1 MLDERI
7 AELIQADVDGELAV
21 AERGE
26 LEAVLKQSAEARR
39 FREEMLQVARLMAE
53 LPLVNPPPG
62 LTRRILDRI
71 ELPSRTRWLVASTTW
86 FRPASYGLALAA
98 GVLIA
103 VGIAQVTPTESGDFQ
118 NLVGSMVQQGK
129 VLPASA
135 SGQLRIRVPGV
146 EGRVQLKAIE
156 QAWAIEFD
164 LDSEQPVEVTVDL
177 ASAGLRFGGFA
188 DPSAEVEVIDV
199 SGGKVRV
206 VNQGSHRFV
215 LFLRSSAESEAGA
228 RAVAVAVSQA
238 GETLFEGELQS
249 GG

>member
-1 MLDERI
+1 
-7 AELIQADVDGELAV
+7 
-21 AERGE
+21 
-26 LEAVLKQSAEARR
+26 
-39 FREEMLQVARLMAE
+39 
-53 LPLVNPPPG
+53 
-62 LTRRILDRI
+62 
-71 ELPSRTRWLVASTTW
+71 
-86 FRPASYGLALAA
+86 
-98 GVLIA
+98 
-103 VGIAQVTPTESGDFQ
+103 
-118 NLVGSMVQQGK
+118 
-129 VLPASA
+129 
-135 SGQLRIRVPGV
+135 VPGV

-164 LDSEQPVEVTVDL
+164 LDSEEPVEVTVDL